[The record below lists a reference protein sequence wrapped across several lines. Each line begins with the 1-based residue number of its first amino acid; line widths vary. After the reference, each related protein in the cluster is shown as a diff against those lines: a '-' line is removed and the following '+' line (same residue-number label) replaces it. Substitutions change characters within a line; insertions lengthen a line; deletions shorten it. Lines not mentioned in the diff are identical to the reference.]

1 MLLLCAVRDVRHFG
15 ARYLISKPH
24 PGFSHAKP
32 KGFISVGFGGAR
44 HRYTL
49 LNQMLVNSDLHCTA
63 LFMRTCH
70 SMSSGVRQRFD
81 PQMAE
86 CNWHLSY
93 TSLEL
98 SQRPVNSIW
107 RRP

>member
-1 MLLLCAVRDVRHFG
+1 MSLLCAVRDVRHFG

-24 PGFSHAKP
+24 PALRHAKP

-49 LNQMLVNSDLHCTA
+49 LNQMLVNCDLHCTA
-63 LFMRTCH
+63 PFMRTCR

-86 CNWHLSY
+86 CGQQAGN
-93 TSLEL
+93 
-98 SQRPVNSIW
+98 
-107 RRP
+107 